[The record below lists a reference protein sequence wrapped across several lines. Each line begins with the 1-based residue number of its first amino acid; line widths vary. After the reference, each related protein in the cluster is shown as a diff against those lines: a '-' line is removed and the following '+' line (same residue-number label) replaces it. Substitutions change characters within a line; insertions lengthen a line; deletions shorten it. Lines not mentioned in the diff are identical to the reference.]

1 MTASLE
7 QLANR
12 TVRNVRLSIALAREA
27 QTVRESAHAIRREA
41 MVLCR
46 FSALERRRRAILA
59 ARAQKLTFMKSSGP
73 WNV

>member
-12 TVRNVRLSIALAREA
+12 TVQNVRVSIALAREA
-27 QTVRESAHAIRREA
+27 QAVREAANAIRRQA

-46 FSALERRRRAILA
+46 FSALERRRRAIRVSRQAKPSL
-59 ARAQKLTFMKSSGP
+59 LTHLLL
-73 WNV
+73 